1 MGNLVSNQSELATTC
16 RNCGE
21 VLGGR
26 FCHECGQKHVEGRLD
41 TRAVFSQ
48 FFEALTESDSTL
60 WQTLRKL
67 TRNPGRVALDYIEGG
82 RAQYLNPVR
91 FLLVTFTIYIGLMVV
106 TGAQLDI
113 ASRVFIPGN
122 VQPTDAAASSY
133 AQSLIS
139 IIATQMDMIVL
150 VVIPLL
156 TLFIRFQYWRSGR
169 NFAETF
175 TFVCFVFGLGYL
187 YGSLTIP
194 IQFILGTFTTIFKN
208 LITIGLFI
216 QGARTFYDLGW
227 GKAILGGAVSALLYL
242 ATMTMVIR
250 VVAFASVLI
259 DAL

>member
-1 MGNLVSNQSELATTC
+1 M
-16 RNCGE
+16 
-21 VLGGR
+21 GGR

-41 TRAVFSQ
+41 TRAVFAQ
-48 FFEALTESDSTL
+48 FFEALTDSDSTF

-67 TRNPGRVALDYIEGG
+67 TRNPGKVALDYIEGG

-122 VQPTDAAASSY
+122 EQPTGEEASSY

-156 TLFIRFQYWRSGR
+156 TLFVRFQYWRSGR
-169 NFAETF
+169 NYAETF
-175 TFVCFVFGLGYL
+175 TFICFVFGLGYL
-187 YGSLTIP
+187 YGSLTVP
-194 IQFILGTFTTIFKN
+194 IQFIFGTFTTVFKN
-208 LITIGLFI
+208 LITVGLFI
-216 QGARTFYDLGW
+216 QGARTFYGLGW
-227 GKAILGGAVSALLYL
+227 GRAILGGAVTALLYL

>member
-1 MGNLVSNQSELATTC
+1 MGNLASDQSELATTC

-21 VLGGR
+21 ILGGR

-41 TRAVFSQ
+41 TRAVFAQ

-122 VQPTDAAASSY
+122 DQPTDAAASSY

-169 NFAETF
+169 NYAETF

-187 YGSLTIP
+187 YGSLTVP
-194 IQFILGTFTTIFKN
+194 IQFVFGTFTTVFKN
-208 LITIGLFI
+208 LITAGLFI
-216 QGARTFYDLGW
+216 QGARTFYNVGW
-227 GKAILGGAVSALLYL
+227 GKAIIGGAITAILYL
-242 ATMTMVIR
+242 ATMTIVIR
-250 VVAFASVLI
+250 VVALASVLI
-259 DAL
+259 DTL